1 MPTPSRAPAVEL
13 AAPGATAGR
22 WAFAGIVLLLAGWG
36 VVLGLNPRR
45 AGDLHL
51 YSLAAR
57 RFWAGLPLYPPS
69 DGLISFKYAPA
80 AAWLFTP
87 FALLPAGL
95 AGAAWNLLSV
105 AAFAFAAA
113 TWATALREDSRFSP
127 THLACL
133 AATLALAQS
142 FFLELFYGQV
152 NLFMLALLAVP
163 LSATGRRRDWWTGA
177 CLSVAT
183 LLKPTAALLAVALV
197 ATRRT
202 RVLAAAIA
210 WGIALHVPLLA
221 RYGWSGALGELR
233 AWSATLDRT
242 TLAWAVGHNPQ
253 GLPALL
259 LAALHPLDAQPPR
272 AAIALAEAIAASAL
286 LAGAFLAR
294 LRGPAAWSVL
304 CLGVTLVSPLA
315 WRANFVLA
323 WPLLLALLSVLPPA
337 RRRLGAVAVACV
349 AAVEWVVSEAVL
361 GQASARAVL
370 ATRAWGLAFVLALAA
385 ALWLF
390 PRGNPEAPA
399 DQRSRART

>member
-13 AAPGATAGR
+13 AAPGPAAGR
-22 WAFAGIVLLLAGWG
+22 WAFAGAVLLLAAWG

-51 YSLAAR
+51 YALAAR
-57 RFWAGLPLYPPS
+57 RFWAGLPLYPAS

-113 TWATALREDSRFSP
+113 TWAAALREEGRFSP
-127 THLACL
+127 TYLACL
-133 AATLALAQS
+133 AAALALAQS

-163 LSATGRRRDWWTGA
+163 LSGAGRRRDWASGA
-177 CLSVAT
+177 CLAVAT
-183 LLKPTAALLAVALV
+183 ILKPTTALLAVALV

-210 WGIALHVPLLA
+210 CGVVLHLPLLA
-221 RYGWSGALGELR
+221 RYGWPGTLAELR
-233 AWSATLDRT
+233 AWSANLDTT
-242 TLAWAVGHNPQ
+242 TLAWVVGHNPQ
-253 GLPALL
+253 GFPSLM
-259 LAALHPLDAQPPR
+259 LAALYPLDAQPAR
-272 AAIALAEAIAASAL
+272 AAIALAEALGALAL

-294 LRGPAAWSVL
+294 LRGPALWSML
-304 CLGVTLVSPLA
+304 CLGVTMVSPLA

-323 WPLLLALLSVLPPA
+323 WPLLLALLSIFPPA
-337 RRRLGAVAVACV
+337 RRRLGAAAVACV
-349 AAVEWVVSEAVL
+349 AGVEWIVSEAVL

-370 ATRAWGLAFVLALAA
+370 ATRVWGLAFVVALAA

-390 PRGNPEAPA
+390 PRGSPDDPA
-399 DQRSRART
+399 DQRTLART